1 MSQVEHIFSNVASGL
16 RLFAEISS
24 VVIVGIGLGVALY
37 FFIRTL
43 VSKQKMQFIKFRIS
57 LGRFLVVALEFQ
69 LAADIIGTAVAP
81 SWQEIAQVGAIASIR
96 VFLNYFLNLE
106 IKSEEKENEKIEIP
120 KETKKLNS

>member
-1 MSQVEHIFSNVASGL
+1 MQFFSSLASGL
-16 RLFAEISS
+16 RLFADISS

-43 VSKQKMQFIKFRIS
+43 VSKQKIQFIKFRIS

-106 IKSEEKENEKIEIP
+106 IKSEENEKIEIL
-120 KETKKLNS
+120 KETKKTE